1 MAGFLAKAYQIFDNP
16 AWSEICGWGE
26 GGETVV
32 IRKQIEFAQ
41 QILPLFFSH
50 SNLQSFVRQVQSVDH
65 VALSLAHLHGVMC
78 VCRACGGEVVDLE
91 VRRKG

>member
-50 SNLQSFVRQVQSVDH
+50 SNLQSFVRQVYTYSCT
-65 VALSLAHLHGVMC
+65 A
-78 VCRACGGEVVDLE
+78 GGEPYSVTPPGWVV
-91 VRRKG
+91 